1 MACSAA
7 AELAQHRVLAWGQA
21 PLEHENLAEVR
32 AERCCLR
39 ETHASFCPTIV
50 SLGLKSMRRI
60 KRGEKPPT
68 TGEGDAEG
76 IHGGTKSAGAPV
88 CGCGNTLLH
97 RLPRWR
103 SWGGLGQSVVQ
114 PITK

>member
-21 PLEHENLAEVR
+21 PLEHENLAEVC
-32 AERCCLR
+32 AERCCLP
-39 ETHASFCPTIV
+39 ETLASFCPTII

-76 IHGGTKSAGAPV
+76 IRSGNKSAGAPV
-88 CGCGNTLLH
+88 CVCGNTLLH
-97 RLPRWR
+97 
-103 SWGGLGQSVVQ
+103 
-114 PITK
+114 

>member
-21 PLEHENLAEVR
+21 PLEHENLAEVC
-32 AERCCLR
+32 AERCCLP
-39 ETHASFCPTIV
+39 ETLASFCPTII

-60 KRGEKPPT
+60 KRGEKTPT

-76 IHGGTKSAGAPV
+76 IRSGNKSVGAPV

-114 PITK
+114 PIAK

>member
-7 AELAQHRVLAWGQA
+7 VELAQHRVLAWGQA
-21 PLEHENLAEVR
+21 PLEHENLAEVC
-32 AERCCLR
+32 AERCCLP
-39 ETHASFCPTIV
+39 ETLTSFCPTII

-60 KRGEKPPT
+60 KRGEKTPT

-76 IHGGTKSAGAPV
+76 IRSGNKSVGAPV

-103 SWGGLGQSVVQ
+103 SWGGLGQSLVQ

>member
-7 AELAQHRVLAWGQA
+7 VELAQHRVLAWGQA
-21 PLEHENLAEVR
+21 PLEHENLAEVC
-32 AERCCLR
+32 AERCCLP
-39 ETHASFCPTIV
+39 ETLTSFCPTII

-68 TGEGDAEG
+68 TGEGDAES
-76 IHGGTKSAGAPV
+76 IRGGTKSVGAPV

-97 RLPRWR
+97 
-103 SWGGLGQSVVQ
+103 
-114 PITK
+114 